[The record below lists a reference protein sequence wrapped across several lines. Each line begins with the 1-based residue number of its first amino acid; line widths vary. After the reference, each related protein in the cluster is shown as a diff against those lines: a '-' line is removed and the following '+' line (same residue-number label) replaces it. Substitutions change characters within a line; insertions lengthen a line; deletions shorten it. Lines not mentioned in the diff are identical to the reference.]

1 MGASVVDLDAHR
13 RVHQS
18 PDGRGSGCDGRG
30 RPVRRSQ
37 RGVAAFPEILSQ
49 ESIDAAERARPSKPI
64 ARRLAVALTA
74 QASIVSLIMTLIAV
88 IALVLAFG

>member
-18 PDGRGSGCDGRG
+18 PDGRGSGRDGRG

-37 RGVAAFPEILSQ
+37 RGAAAFPEILSQ
-49 ESIDAAERARPSKPI
+49 ESIDAAERTRPPKPVT
-64 ARRLAVALTA
+64 RRLAEVLSA
-74 QASIVSLIMTLIAV
+74 QAPIITVIATLVAV
-88 IALVLAFG
+88 LALVLAFG

>member
-18 PDGRGSGCDGRG
+18 PDGRGSGRDRRG

-37 RGVAAFPEILSQ
+37 RGVEAFPEILPQ
-49 ESIDAAERARPSKPI
+49 ESIDAAERARPPKPVK
-64 ARRLAVALTA
+64 RRLAEALTA
-74 QASIVSLIMTLIAV
+74 QAPIVMMIATLVAV